1 MPTDAC
7 FLTPPANAGRA
18 ALEAHLETLRTM
30 NADDPLVRLAIEDTE
45 ALLADRLS
53 DD

>member
-1 MPTDAC
+1 MPNDAC
-7 FLTPPANAGRA
+7 LLTPPANAGRA
-18 ALEAHLETLRTM
+18 ALEAHLAMLRRM
-30 NADDPLVRLAIEDTE
+30 NADDPLVRLAMADTE

>member
-1 MPTDAC
+1 MPSDSC

-18 ALEAHLETLRTM
+18 ALESHLVMLRTM
-30 NADDPLVRLAIEDTE
+30 NEDDPLVRLAIEDTE
-45 ALLADRLS
+45 ALLAVRPP